1 MSEPYG
7 ANQYISLEVL
17 PSKTDLSSSQHLI
30 SQSMRACHTLSTQ
43 LSGIRPY
50 ILQSTKSAV
59 ATRHLHSSKMMSL
72 WTPRH
77 PPGFSSLFRML
88 DDFERYAQQT
98 VGRPTSVIPGI
109 GSPMTDSIAIAP
121 KFDVTEHEKSYS
133 LQGELPGVSPEH
145 VSIEFTDPQTM
156 VISGHAEREHTEGD
170 PSLARIGQGEETK
183 KIESGKSSKSSKE
196 SKESKEEPK
205 ESSES
210 TEKSTPKYWLSE
222 RSFGEFSRVFNFPA
236 GVDQDKVEAKFNNG
250 ILNITVPKVDKKGGR
265 KIEIK

>member
-1 MSEPYG
+1 
-7 ANQYISLEVL
+7 
-17 PSKTDLSSSQHLI
+17 
-30 SQSMRACHTLSTQ
+30 
-43 LSGIRPY
+43 
-50 ILQSTKSAV
+50 
-59 ATRHLHSSKMMSL
+59 MSL

-98 VGRPTSVIPGI
+98 VGRPTGISPSI
-109 GSPMTDSIAIAP
+109 GSPDSIAIAP

-170 PSLARIGQGEETK
+170 PSLARIGQGEEAK
-183 KIESGKSSKSSKE
+183 KIESGKTSSSKPSSKE
-196 SKESKEEPK
+196 SKESKES
-205 ESSES
+205 SSES

-236 GVDQDKVEAKFNNG
+236 SVDQDKVEAKFNNG
-250 ILNITVPKVDKKGGR
+250 ILNITVPKIDKKGGR